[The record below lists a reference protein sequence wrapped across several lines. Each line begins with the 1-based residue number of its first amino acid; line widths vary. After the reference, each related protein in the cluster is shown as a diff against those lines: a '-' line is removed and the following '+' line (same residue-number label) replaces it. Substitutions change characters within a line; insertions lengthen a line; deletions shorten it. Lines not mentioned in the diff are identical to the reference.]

1 MIIISGFD
9 PDSKSESE
17 IFQSTIEKQ
26 TTEELKNEK
35 HLEEEK
41 VETVLI
47 EEKGETI
54 IIEENVET
62 KPERVSENFDEIEF
76 TENVDNLEFSGNVD
90 KIELTENFDN
100 SDLPGKVDERQ
111 FSEKFDETEF
121 LEKVDDLEFSYLSL
135 DESKSKEMETTTTT
149 MMSTNCL
156 DTHESES
163 RLLIDSAR
171 EEIQKQAD
179 DVKQMKEVI
188 NEQEKAIQQ
197 ILVSFILHRKL
208 KHFDSYKRWEK
219 DTIILKL

>member
-1 MIIISGFD
+1 LIIISGFD

-41 VETVLI
+41 VDTVLI

-54 IIEENVET
+54 MIEENVET

-76 TENVDNLEFSGNVD
+76 TENVDNL
-90 KIELTENFDN
+90 ELTENFDN

-135 DESKSKEMETTTTT
+135 DESKEEKSTEMETTTTTTT

>member
-1 MIIISGFD
+1 LIIISGFA
-9 PDSKSESE
+9 PDCKFESE
-17 IFQSTIEKQ
+17 HFQSTIEKQ
-26 TTEELKNEK
+26 ITEELKNEK

-41 VETVLI
+41 VETVIVI

-62 KPERVSENFDEIEF
+62 KPEGVSENVDKIEF
-76 TENVDNLEFSGNVD
+76 TENVDNSDFSGKIDNLEFP
-90 KIELTENFDN
+90 E
-100 SDLPGKVDERQ
+100 KVDERDFPEKFAETD
-111 FSEKFDETEF
+111 FSEKIDN
-121 LEKVDDLEFSYLSL
+121 LEFSYLSL
-135 DESKSKEMETTTTT
+135 DESKLEKSKEMETTTTI
-149 MMSTNCL
+149 MSTNCI

-197 ILVSFILHRKL
+197 ILVSFILHC
-208 KHFDSYKRWEK
+208 
-219 DTIILKL
+219 T